1 MSCKFL
7 VIDAGNTKS
16 KMALCQEGVL
26 TSEVSLAD
34 HETTVAEALRLA
46 RQHSAAGCL
55 LCSVTEGAPDMA
67 RLLRQHGLPTAILT
81 IDMRFPFAVDYAT
94 PRTLGP
100 DRLAGAV
107 GAWASFPHTGAL
119 IIDAGTAI
127 TYDFITP
134 DAHFQGGAI
143 SPGISMRFRA
153 LHAFTAKLPL
163 CKASEWNGNVV
174 GRDTRE
180 AIASGVMNGVWAEAD
195 FFIAQARAKHPDSI
209 VVVTGGDYKNFDLK
223 SKKGIFASP
232 NLVLQGLALLAEDN
246 SHEILRGQD
255 VDI

>member
-1 MSCKFL
+1 MNNKFL

-16 KMALCQEGVL
+16 KMAICQDGNI
-26 TSEVSLAD
+26 TSDVSLAD
-34 HETTVAEALRLA
+34 HETTVSEALNLVKK
-46 RQHSAAGCL
+46 HAAVGCL
-55 LCSVTEGAPDMA
+55 LCSVTEGAAEMA
-67 RLLRQHGLPTAILT
+67 ELMRQGGLPTAILT
-81 IDMRFPFAVDYAT
+81 VDMKFPFAIDYAT

-107 GAWASFPHTGAL
+107 AAWTSYPHNGAL

-127 TYDFITP
+127 TYDFISP
-134 DAHFQGGAI
+134 DAHFRGGAI

-163 CKASEWNGNVV
+163 CNASDWEGDVI
-174 GRDTRE
+174 GRDTSG

-195 FFIAQARAKHPDSI
+195 FFINQARAQYPDAI
-209 VVVTGGDYKNFDLK
+209 IVVTGGDYKNFDLK

-232 NLVLQGLALLAEDN
+232 NLVLQGLALLAQEN
-246 SHEILRGQD
+246 SNAILKK
-255 VDI
+255 

>member
-1 MSCKFL
+1 MNHKFL

-16 KMALCQEGVL
+16 KLALCQNGSII
-26 TSEVSLAD
+26 SEVSLAD
-34 HETTVAEALRLA
+34 HETTVSEALRLA
-46 RQHSAAGCL
+46 RQHAAAGCL
-55 LCSVTEGAPDMA
+55 LCSVTEGATEMA
-67 RLLRQHGLPTAILT
+67 ELMRKGGLPTAILT
-81 IDMRFPFAVDYAT
+81 VDMSFPFAIDYAT

-107 GAWASFPHTGAL
+107 AAWTAYPHNGAL

-134 DAHFQGGAI
+134 DAHFRGGAI

-163 CKASEWNGNVV
+163 CNASDWTGDVV

-195 FFIAQARAKHPDSI
+195 FFIKQARAQFPDAVI
-209 VVVTGGDYKNFDLK
+209 VVTGGDYKNFDLK

-232 NLVLQGLALLAEDN
+232 NLVLQGLALLAQDN
-246 SHEILRGQD
+246 SSAILQEPKL
-255 VDI
+255 